1 MKRSLLTLISL
12 VVIAAALVARAQGR
26 EGADPGVTRTSITI
40 GGTVPLTGVAAAYGP
55 VGRGA
60 EAYFKYV
67 NANGGVNGRR
77 IVYRYL
83 DDAYNPTTTLERT
96 RRLVQGGAFA
106 IFNSVGTEHNLSTR
120 PYLNQS
126 KVPQVFV
133 ASSAGTFGTE
143 SKRYPYTLGYGPT
156 YLAEGRMYGQYLAA
170 QRPGAR
176 IAVLSQNDDYGRE
189 VVAGLTE
196 ALGTRARIVAQEAYE
211 VSAPDVSVS
220 QKVATLRDSGAG
232 VLVLV
237 ATPAFAIR
245 AYTAADKLAWKPL
258 VLVGSVSA
266 GPATI
271 QAADDA
277 TATVTEGSLTIGYL
291 KDPSDPRW
299 ATDAG
304 GRLYRQIVQR
314 YGVGGNPND
323 VLNVYGMAAAHSFV
337 GVLRRAGKTPTR
349 EGLLRAVS
357 SLNERGN
364 PFLLP
369 GIHVRT
375 TVTDRFPIE
384 QARLQRWTNGR
395 WVGFGPVLS
404 AAG

>member
-220 QKVATLRDSGAG
+220 QKVATLRESGAG
-232 VLVLV
+232 ILVLV

-245 AYTAADKLAWKPL
+245 AYA
-258 VLVGSVSA
+258 
-266 GPATI
+266 
-271 QAADDA
+271 AADDA